1 MRTMRIVDQLLTL
14 TSEDSEN
21 RSRRSG
27 PLDSLDGVVDRIL
40 AETLDRMVL
49 EVGRGR
55 LVLGILEVA
64 DALERAL
71 ALASRTLE
79 EVAESTIVIL
89 NKDVG
94 LEEAIQGGAP
104 SEFQFLYG
112 IGGQSLK
119 TGDKLLLTEVLF
131 RVIFGFF
138 KFVV

>member
-1 MRTMRIVDQLLTL
+1 MRTMRIFDRLLTL

-55 LVLGILEVA
+55 LVLGILEAA